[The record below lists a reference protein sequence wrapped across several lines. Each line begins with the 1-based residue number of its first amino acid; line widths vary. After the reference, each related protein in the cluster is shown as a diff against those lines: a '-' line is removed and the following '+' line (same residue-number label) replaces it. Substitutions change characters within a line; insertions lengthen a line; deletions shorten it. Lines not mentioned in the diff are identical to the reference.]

1 MSTPVAAVPRY
12 RYPLRAVL
20 VVGAAGL
27 LFAVELAVGALWLMP
42 LVPLVPVFITFMLG
56 NGCLLASAVQY
67 AVENR
72 VELPSAPNAAR
83 TSPEQEARAPAHG

>member
-1 MSTPVAAVPRY
+1 MSTPIPVVPRY
-12 RYPLRAVL
+12 RYPLRAVFA
-20 VVGAAGL
+20 VGAAGL
-27 LFAVELAVGALWLMP
+27 LFATELAVGALWLMP

-56 NGCLLASAVQY
+56 NACLLASAVQY

-83 TSPEQEARAPAHG
+83 TSPEHEAGAPAHG